1 MVILERKLRKIG
13 NTVGITLSK
22 EFLES
27 IGVNESD
34 IVFVDEEKLKDAFVK
49 KEVKEEQ
56 RDSLALLTAASVQKH
71 NELYK
76 KLVDR

>member
-1 MVILERKLRKIG
+1 MVIHERKLRKIG

-27 IGVNESD
+27 I
-34 IVFVDEEKLKDAFVK
+34 
-49 KEVKEEQ
+49 
-56 RDSLALLTAASVQKH
+56 VQKH